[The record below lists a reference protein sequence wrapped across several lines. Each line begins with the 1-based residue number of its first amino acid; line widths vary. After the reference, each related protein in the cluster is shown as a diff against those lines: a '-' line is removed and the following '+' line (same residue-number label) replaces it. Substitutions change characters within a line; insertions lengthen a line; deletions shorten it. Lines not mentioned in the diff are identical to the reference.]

1 MIHHEKDVAR
11 VAELWR
17 VQEEA
22 GRHDAETKAVV
33 ERAKKVAKE
42 SSRKEVEAV
51 RALGSAQVEKTKLA
65 KEVERWRE
73 KGARLKDENIW
84 LQKVLENAC
93 QPQAEDVRSFLES
106 ADGAGLAGEVRLSG
120 GMDLLLKI

>member
-93 QPQAEDVRSFLES
+93 QP
-106 ADGAGLAGEVRLSG
+106 
-120 GMDLLLKI
+120 